1 MVCDYDVA
9 YPGELIARE
18 GALRYAPTLVLGS
31 ARHCWGWG
39 WSMGMGRLGAAVT
52 AAALIVSAAGCEP
65 APTAAWDSELVSA
78 NAAGTLGATGQ
89 MFVRDISADGTK
101 VLFSGL
107 APDLGFPDSDLRV
120 GQDAYVRD
128 LVSGT
133 VVRVTTSS
141 TGDGANGTIASARFT
156 PDGNGV
162 VLDTSASNLGPSDTN
177 GLSDIYLH
185 DLTTG
190 QNQLLSVNAAG
201 TGSGNGG
208 SAVPVISPDG
218 NYVAFQSNA
227 ADLGPA
233 DTNGASDVYIR
244 DLVADTTELVS
255 VDVTGTH
262 AGGGASNV
270 TGGFSADGTRLAF
283 GSLARD
289 LVPVSPSASNAAY
302 VRDLAAG
309 TTTLVSVASD
319 GGVLPGDGAA
329 QAAALSPDGTKVAF
343 EYLVFDASVPPPSP
357 PFRKE
362 IHLRDLSAGTT
373 SLVAPSSGKP
383 AFAPDGSAVVFES
396 TAGNL
401 VGGDGNGQNDVFLY
415 RVATGAVELVS
426 TDASGAHSAAG
437 ASANAV
443 FSADGSVLGFTSS
456 APNVVSTYPATG
468 QNLYLRHIADDTT
481 ELVSLNEKGDAAA
494 GSVDATWRIAADGA
508 TIAYS
513 SGSKT
518 LDRANPAGGT
528 TQVYAAR
535 VVDFAVGD
543 LSVTVTTPSEVTA
556 GTSATTTIEI
566 TNAGPEAVSG
576 VRLRHVVT
584 VGYGPVAATATAG
597 TCTVTSSPAGEQIV
611 DCALGALG
619 ANAAATVTVTAMVTA
634 APGAT
639 LGGVSHVKG
648 SRHTDPHPGDNTA
661 TASTSV
667 IAPP

>member
-1 MVCDYDVA
+1 
-9 YPGELIARE
+9 
-18 GALRYAPTLVLGS
+18 
-31 ARHCWGWG
+31 
-39 WSMGMGRLGAAVT
+39 MGRFGAGVT

-78 NAAGTLGATGQ
+78 NAAGTLGATGR
-89 MFVRDISADGTK
+89 MFVHDISTDGTK
-101 VLFSGL
+101 VLFGGL
-107 APDLGFPDSDLRV
+107 APDLGFPDSNPST

-133 VVRVTTSS
+133 VVRITTSS
-141 TGDGANGTIASARFT
+141 TGDGSNGTFSSGRFT
-156 PDGNGV
+156 PDGTGV
-162 VLDTSASNLGPSDTN
+162 VFATTASNLGPSDTN
-177 GLSDIYLH
+177 NLSDVYSH

-190 QNQLLSVNAAG
+190 ENHLLSVNAGG
-201 TGSGNGG
+201 TGSGNGA
-208 SAVPVISPDG
+208 STLPVISPDG
-218 NYVAFQSNA
+218 NHIAFQSNA
-227 ADLGPA
+227 SNLGPA

-255 VDVTGTH
+255 VDVTGSH
-262 AGGGASNV
+262 AGGLASNV
-270 TGGFSADGTRLAF
+270 TGGFNADGTRLAF

-319 GGVLPGDGAA
+319 GGVLPGNGAA
-329 QAAALSPDGTKVAF
+329 QAAALSPDGTEVAF
-343 EYLVFDASVPPPSP
+343 EYLAPDPSVFPPL
-357 PFRKE
+357 RKD
-362 IHLRDLSAGTT
+362 IYLRDLTAGTT

-396 TAGNL
+396 AAGIL
-401 VGGDGNGQNDVFLY
+401 VSGDGNGQNDVFLY

-426 TDASGAHSAAG
+426 TDASGAQSAAG

-443 FSADGSVLGFTSS
+443 FSADGSVIGFTSS

-494 GSVDATWRIAADGA
+494 GGVDAIWRIAADGA

-528 TQVYAAR
+528 TQVYAAH

-543 LSVTVTTPSEVTA
+543 LSVAVTTPSEVTA
-556 GTSATTTIEI
+556 GTPATTTIEI

-576 VRLRHVVT
+576 VLLRHVVT

-611 DCALGALG
+611 DCALGTLG
-619 ANAAATVTVTAMVTA
+619 TNAAATVTVTATVTA

-639 LGGVSHVKG
+639 LGSVSHVKG
-648 SRHTDPHPGDNTA
+648 SRHTDPGPGENTA